1 MSDKQRADVALV
13 ERGLCE
19 SRTKAQARI
28 MAGEVYVGTR
38 RIDKASEIIKPEDDL
53 HLKGQGSKYV
63 SRGGLKLEKAI
74 SSFGADLTGLV
85 CMDIGAATGGFTD
98 VCLQNGAAH
107 VYAIDVG
114 YGQFDWKLRND
125 PRVTLMERTNARNL
139 TPEMLP
145 LHPTVTVMDVSFIS
159 IRLILPVA
167 AALMGEGGVFYTL
180 IKPQFEAGPERVGK
194 KGVVRD
200 PKVHMD
206 VLQEIVDFCPTMG
219 WQVQMLDY
227 SPIKGPEGNIE
238 FLAKITV
245 RTQAEEPCTPEV
257 IRKLVERAHQDMKG

>member
-19 SRTKAQARI
+19 SRSKAQASI

-38 RIDKASEIIKPEDDL
+38 RINKASEIIKPEDEL
-53 HLKGQGSKYV
+53 HLKGSSNPYA

-74 SSFGADLTGLV
+74 KSFQADLTGKV

-114 YGQFDWKLRND
+114 YGQFAWKLRND
-125 PRVTLMERTNARNL
+125 PRVTLMERTNARHL
-139 TPEMLP
+139 TPYMVP

-167 AALMGEGGVFYTL
+167 AQLMGEEGVFYTL

-194 KGVVRD
+194 KGVVREA
-200 PKVHMD
+200 KVHED
-206 VLQEIVDFCPTMG
+206 VLQEIVDFCPTFG
-219 WQVQMLDY
+219 WQVQALDY

-245 RTQAEEPCTPEV
+245 ATQENHPCTPQY
-257 IRKLVERAHQDMKG
+257 IHDLVTRAHGDMKG